1 MAYTG
6 TTQYYSLPQF
16 AGTDI
21 PSWDDLNTAFTIIDT
36 ALHNIAE
43 SSGISQQ
50 QAQALIDASLVD
62 TIKYDATAGTG
73 ITNAQYSKLK
83 IVTQQS

>member
-6 TTQYYSLPQF
+6 TTTHYSLPQF

-21 PSWDDLNTAFTIIDT
+21 PTWDDINTAFTAIDT
-36 ALHNIAE
+36 ALYNISQA
-43 SSGISQQ
+43 SGISQQ

-62 TIKYDATAGTG
+62 TIKYDSTAGTG

-83 IVTQQS
+83 IITQQS

>member
-6 TTQYYSLPQF
+6 TTQYYGLPQF
-16 AGTDI
+16 AETDI
-21 PSWDDLNTAFTIIDT
+21 PSWNDINTAFATIDT
-36 ALHNIAE
+36 ALHNIA
-43 SSGISQQ
+43 SQSGITQQ

-62 TIKYDATAGTG
+62 TIKYDATTGTG

>member
-1 MAYTG
+1 MAYTD
-6 TTQYYSLPQF
+6 TTEYYNLPQF
-16 AGTDI
+16 ASTDI
-21 PSWDDLNTAFTIIDT
+21 PSWNDINTAFTAIDT
-36 ALHNIAE
+36 ALHNIAQ
-43 SSGISQQ
+43 SSGISEQ
-50 QAQALIDASLVD
+50 QAQALINASLVD

>member
-6 TTQYYSLPQF
+6 TTQYYGLPQF

-21 PSWDDLNTAFTIIDT
+21 PTWDDINTAFTTIDT
-36 ALHNIAE
+36 ALHNIAA

-83 IVTQQS
+83 IVAQQS